1 MPAFN
6 EAERIGEVLQTLRK
20 VRGLDGVLVVD
31 DGSSDGTQKAARLA
45 FPSVRVLKLS
55 NNSGKAAAVLAGA
68 KAVQSEYLL
77 LVDADLHGLRV
88 EEFEAAIKAVRRD
101 AAIDMLV
108 LRRVNKDWVTRAL
121 RGDVLISGER
131 IVRRSHL
138 LALFASQQPAGFQ
151 LEVALNQYTLDHSKQ
166 VRWLPISSAGVIS
179 LRKRGLLA
187 GLRKELSMFAG
198 IFAYLGPRKLV
209 QQMLAFGRQRA

>member
-151 LEVALNQYTLDHSKQ
+151 LEVALNQYMLDHSKQ